1 MTGPESPDPWRSF
14 RGVLAATL
22 VLEAIVV
29 LLALPVVAMVG
40 GGLSTASLVY
50 LIGFALA
57 LVLLTGIQ
65 GRPWAIWLD
74 VALQPVLIAG
84 FLVYPGVGVM
94 GVVFTAVWVL
104 IAYLRAEVLS
114 RQRRGRA
121 QRG

>member
-1 MTGPESPDPWRSF
+1 MEMLQGHGPFAE
-14 RGVLAATL
+14 
-22 VLEAIVV
+22 
-29 LLALPVVAMVG
+29 
-40 GGLSTASLVY
+40 
-50 LIGFALA
+50 FALLL
-57 LVLLTGIQ
+57 LVSAVAG
-65 GRPWAIWLD
+65 AISVRLR
-74 VALQPVLIAG
+74 QPVLIAG